1 MVDVLESDPKS
12 PSSGIAANVG
22 RVCRLIP
29 PLWDLT
35 NYQAVNP
42 FLGFASRPIAEAA
55 QEISA
60 GLGAQVL
67 PRLDYYRKRWKAEDF
82 GPADLALAAER
93 AGLSASALV
102 EILEGRADPTLRPS
116 SHVSSFAE
124 DFDRRNGTGWD
135 YAVIRHVD
143 RWCTDHSSGGGP
155 SWKIVGGDGL
165 YPSWKESACVDRSL
179 EFAGLVGWR
188 RWTQALP
195 DQAEEAIETLLERHD
210 VPSATREPYLY
221 RLLAGVYGW
230 ASFLRRTSWREGDE
244 TCREVAGLLAV
255 RVCCDAAVAELARPG
270 GLAPA
275 RPFRRSVPTRPFIE
289 SETERLAIQDAM
301 EVAYTRRLLSR
312 IPALPDVAAKPARPT
327 VQAVFCID
335 VRSEPLRR
343 HLEAQS
349 PGAETL
355 GFAGFFGVPLEW
367 HDGGK
372 SSARCPGLIQPK
384 YRLGPAESP
393 TLANAQKV
401 LKPLQSAP
409 GAAFTLVE
417 TLGLGY
423 GYRMIRDALGLV
435 PTSPPRD
442 EDLAPFDLTP
452 DARGW
457 GISPEDRLDLACSIL
472 KNMGLNGQ
480 IARVV
485 LLCGHRA
492 SVANNSH
499 AAGLNCGACGGHGG
513 AINARVAAA
522 ILNDQGVRAG
532 LPGRGHEVPGDT
544 LFVAGV
550 HDTTI
555 DEFTVL
561 DPEAIPVSHRPDVER
576 LGRWMDDACAATRR
590 ERSGSL
596 RIPVGNP
603 AHLERLL
610 RRRGRDWSEVRPEWG
625 LARNA
630 SFIAARRARTRGLD
644 LHGRAFLHEYDA
656 AMDADGSVLKQVLS
670 APMVV
675 ATWINLQYFAS
686 TVDNRVFGCGTKTL
700 HNRVGTLGVVVGNGG
715 DLRTG
720 LPLQSVHSAD
730 GRWFHEPLRLQVV
743 VEAETARLDEA
754 LSALPAVL
762 DLVENGWVR
771 LYALDPAGQRASFRS
786 PGRGWESVTDPTN
799 PAALLDADRG
809 RTPA

>member
-1 MVDVLESDPKS
+1 MLETLESGGEATTA
-12 PSSGIAANVG
+12 GIADGVA

-29 PLWDLT
+29 PLWDLP
-35 NYQAVNP
+35 NYVAVNP
-42 FLGFASRPIAEAA
+42 FLGFASRPIGEAA
-55 QEISA
+55 REVCD
-60 GLGAQVL
+60 GLGADVL
-67 PRLDYYRKRWKAEDF
+67 PGMDYYRERWRAGEF
-82 GPADLALAAER
+82 GPADLAPAAAR
-93 AGLSASALV
+93 AGVSPSALG
-102 EILEGRADPTLRPS
+102 EILEGRADPTFRPS
-116 SHVSSFAE
+116 GAVSSLAE
-124 DFDRRNGTGWD
+124 GFDRRHGTGWD
-135 YAVIRHVD
+135 DAVLRHVA

-155 SWKIVGGDGL
+155 SWKIVGGAGV
-165 YPSWKESACVDRSL
+165 YPSWKETARVDRSL
-179 EFAGLVGWR
+179 EVAGLVGWR
-188 RWTQALP
+188 RWIGALP
-195 DQAEEAIETLLERHD
+195 DRAEEAIEVLLDRHG
-210 VPSATREPYLY
+210 VTAAAREPYLY

-230 ASFLRRTSWREGDE
+230 ASFLRRVSWQEGDE
-244 TCREVAGLLAV
+244 TCRDVAGLLAV
-255 RVCCDAAVAELARPG
+255 RLCCDAAVAELARPG
-270 GLAPA
+270 GVAPS
-275 RPFRRSVPTRPFIE
+275 RPFRSPVPTRPVVE
-289 SETERLAIQDAM
+289 DEAERLAIQDAL
-301 EVAYTRRLLSR
+301 ESAYAGQMLGRITLLPPPD
-312 IPALPDVAAKPARPT
+312 PAATPARPA

-343 HLEAQS
+343 HLEAQD

-355 GFAGFFGVPLEW
+355 GFAGFFGVALEW
-367 HDGGK
+367 HDGGQR
-372 SSARCPGLIQPK
+372 SARCPALVRPA
-384 YRLGPAESP
+384 YRLAPAEYTVP
-393 TLANAQKV
+393 APANQV

-423 GYRMIRDALGLV
+423 GYRMLRDALGLV
-435 PTSPPRD
+435 PTTPDRD
-442 EDLAPFDLTP
+442 EESARFDLAPDG
-452 DARGW
+452 RG
-457 GISPEDRLDLACSIL
+457 GGFTTEQRLDLACAIL
-472 KNMGLNGQ
+472 KNLGLRDGR

-522 ILNDQGVRAG
+522 ILNDPGVRVG
-532 LPGRGHEVPGDT
+532 LPARGFEVPADA

-555 DEFTVL
+555 DEFTLL
-561 DPEAIPVSHRPDVER
+561 DPGGIPAGHRADVER
-576 LGRWMDDACAATRR
+576 LGRWMADACAALRE

-596 RIPVGNP
+596 GVADGDA

-630 SFIAARRARTRGLD
+630 SFLAARRGRTRGVD

-656 AMDADGSVLKQVLS
+656 AADPDGSVLRQVLS

-675 ATWINLQYFAS
+675 ASWINLQYFAS
-686 TVDNRVFGCGTKTL
+686 TVDNRVFGCGTKAL

-720 LPLQSVHSAD
+720 LPTQSVHSAD

-743 VEAETARLDEA
+743 VEAETAKLDEA
-754 LSALPAVL
+754 LAALPAIR
-762 DLVENGWVR
+762 DLVENGWIR
-771 LYALDPAGQRASFRS
+771 LYALDPAGRGASFRS
-786 PGRGWESVTDPTN
+786 PGRGWEPV
-799 PAALLDADRG
+799 ADRAG
-809 RTPA
+809 AAMRPGPA

>member
-1 MVDVLESDPKS
+1 MNESLISMPKAASTSILDDVS
-12 PSSGIAANVG
+12 
-22 RVCRLIP
+22 RVCRRIP

-42 FLGFASRPIAEAA
+42 FLGFASQSICEAA
-55 QEISA
+55 REVGD
-60 GLGAQVL
+60 GLGAHVL
-67 PRLDYYRKRWKAEDF
+67 PGMDYYRERWRAGEY
-82 GPADLALAAER
+82 GPADLATAAER
-93 AGLSASALV
+93 AGLSHTALR
-102 EILEGRADPTLRPS
+102 EILEGRAEPTLRPTNV
-116 SHVSSFAE
+116 VSSFAE
-124 DFDRRNGTGWD
+124 EFDRRHSTGWD

-143 RWCTDHSSGGGP
+143 RWCTDHASGGGP
-155 SWKIVGGDGL
+155 YWKIVGGDRL
-165 YPSWKESACVDRSL
+165 YQSWKESACVDRSL

-188 RWTQALP
+188 HWIKALP
-195 DQAEEAIETLLERHD
+195 DQAEAAIEAMLERHR
-210 VPSATREPYLY
+210 VTPETREAYLY

-230 ASFLRRTSWREGDE
+230 ASFLRRVSWQEKDE
-244 TCREVAGLLAV
+244 TCRDVAELLAV
-255 RVCCDAAVAELARPG
+255 RVCCDSAVAELARPDG
-270 GLAPA
+270 AAPS
-275 RPFRRSVPTRPFIE
+275 RPFRLPVRTRPAVE
-289 SETERLAIQDAM
+289 DEAERLAIQDAM
-301 EVAYTRRLLSR
+301 EAAYSGRMLGQ
-312 IPALPDVAAKPARPT
+312 IAAPPAPTATSARPA

-343 HLEAQS
+343 HLEAQD

-355 GFAGFFGVPLEW
+355 GFAGFFGVPMKW
-367 HDGGK
+367 HDGSKG
-372 SSARCPGLIQPK
+372 SARCPALLKPTF
-384 YRLGPAESP
+384 RLGPIEYTPPS
-393 TLANAQKV
+393 NAKQV
-401 LKPLQSAP
+401 IKPLQSAP

-417 TLGLGY
+417 TLGLGF

-442 EDLAPFDLTP
+442 EESARFDLTP
-452 DARGW
+452 DVRGW
-457 GISPEDRLDLACSIL
+457 GISPEERLDLACSIL
-472 KNMGLNGQ
+472 KNLGLRGQ

-492 SVANNSH
+492 TVTNNSH

-513 AINARVAAA
+513 AINARVAAT
-522 ILNDQGVRAG
+522 ILNDPEVRAS
-532 LPGRGHEVPGDT
+532 LPSRGIEVPSDT
-544 LFVAGV
+544 HFVAGV

-555 DEFTVL
+555 DEFTML
-561 DPEAIPVSHRPDVER
+561 DLEEIPTGHRSEVER
-576 LGRWMDDACAATRR
+576 LDRWMADACAVVRR
-590 ERSGSL
+590 ERAGSL
-596 RIPVGNP
+596 RIPDGD
-603 AHLERLL
+603 ASHLERLL

-656 AMDADGSVLKQVLS
+656 STDLDGSVLKLVLS

-700 HNRVGTLGVVVGNGG
+700 HNRVGTLGVVLGNGG

-720 LPLQSVHSAD
+720 LPMQSVHSAD

-743 VEAETARLDEA
+743 IEAETARLDEA
-754 LSALPAVL
+754 LSSLPDVL

-771 LYALDPAGQRASFRS
+771 LYALDPAGRGTSFRL
-786 PGRGWESVTDPTN
+786 PGQKWEPVDVPATLAARPEPVQGHTPT
-799 PAALLDADRG
+799 
-809 RTPA
+809 

>member
-1 MVDVLESDPKS
+1 MFEVLESGRKATMT
-12 PSSGIAANVG
+12 GIADSVA

-29 PLWDLT
+29 PLWDLP
-35 NYQAVNP
+35 NYVAVNP
-42 FLGFASRPIAEAA
+42 FLGFASRPIGEAA
-55 QEISA
+55 REISD
-60 GLGAQVL
+60 GLGAHVL
-67 PRLDYYRKRWKAEDF
+67 PRLDYYRKRWQAEEF

-93 AGLSASALV
+93 AGLPPSALV
-102 EILEGRADPTLRPS
+102 EILEGRAEPSRRPS
-116 SHVSSFAE
+116 EVVSSFAE
-124 DFDRRNGTGWD
+124 AFDRRHGTGWD
-135 YAVIRHVD
+135 DAVIRHVA
-143 RWCTDHSSGGGP
+143 RWCTDHASEGGP
-155 SWKIVGGDGL
+155 SWKILGGDGL
-165 YPSWKESACVDRSL
+165 YQSWKESACVDRSL
-179 EFAGLVGWR
+179 EVAGLSGWR
-188 RWTQALP
+188 RWINALP
-195 DQAEEAIETLLERHD
+195 DQAEEAIGALLERHR
-210 VPSATREPYLY
+210 VGSEVCEPYLY

-230 ASFLRRTSWREGDE
+230 ASFLRRVSWQEKDE
-244 TCREVAGLLAV
+244 TCRDVAELLAV

-270 GLAPA
+270 GVAPS
-275 RPFRRSVPTRPFIE
+275 RPFRRPVPTRPVVE
-289 SETERLAIQDAM
+289 DEAERLAIQDAM
-301 EVAYTRRLLSR
+301 EVAYTRRLLGR
-312 IPALPDVAAKPARPT
+312 IPTFRAPAATPARPAL
-327 VQAVFCID
+327 QAVFCID

-343 HLEAQS
+343 HLEAQD
-349 PGAETL
+349 PGVETL
-355 GFAGFFGVPLEW
+355 GFAGFFGVALEW

-372 SSARCPGLIQPK
+372 GSARCPALIKPTF
-384 YRLGPAESP
+384 RLGPAESAIP
-393 TLANAQKV
+393 ATAKRV

-423 GYRMIRDALGLV
+423 GYRMIRDALGLI
-435 PTSPPRD
+435 PTSPVRD
-442 EDLAPFDLTP
+442 EQSARFDLTP
-452 DARGW
+452 DGRG
-457 GISPEDRLDLACSIL
+457 GGLSLQEQLDLACSIL
-472 KNMGLNGQ
+472 KGMSLHGQ

-485 LLCGHRA
+485 LFCGHRA

-522 ILNDQGVRAG
+522 ILNDPKVRAG
-532 LPGRGHEVPGDT
+532 LPGRGLDVPGDT

-561 DPEAIPVSHRPDVER
+561 DQGEIPTSHHADVEQ
-576 LGRWMDDACAATRR
+576 LVHWMADACDALRR

-596 RIPVGNP
+596 RVADGDPS
-603 AHLERLL
+603 HLERLL

-630 SFIAARRARTRGLD
+630 SFIAARRARTRGVD

-656 AMDADGSVLKQVLS
+656 ATDPDGSVLKQVLS

-686 TVDNRVFGCGTKTL
+686 TVDNRVFGCGTKAL

-720 LPLQSVHSAD
+720 LPMQSVHSAD

-754 LSALPAVL
+754 LSSLPEVL
-762 DLVENGWVR
+762 DLVENGWIR
-771 LYALDPAGQRASFRS
+771 LYALDPTGRGASFRS
-786 PGRGWESVTDPTN
+786 PGRGWEPVADQTILVPRLDPDRDHA
-799 PAALLDADRG
+799 PA
-809 RTPA
+809 

>member
-1 MVDVLESDPKS
+1 MSETQRSDRAVPMT
-12 PSSGIAANVG
+12 GIAASVAQA
-22 RVCRLIP
+22 CRRIP
-29 PLWDLT
+29 PLWDLA
-35 NYQAVNP
+35 NYVAVNP
-42 FLGFASRPIAEAA
+42 FLGFASRPIGEAA
-55 QEISA
+55 REVGD
-60 GLGAQVL
+60 GLGAHVL
-67 PRLDYYRKRWKAEDF
+67 PRLDYYRKRWQAENF

-93 AGLSASALV
+93 AGVSASALV
-102 EILEGRADPTLRPS
+102 EILEGRADPTMRPAGV
-116 SHVSSFAE
+116 VSSFAE
-124 DFDRRNGTGWD
+124 EFDRRHGTGWD
-135 YAVIRHVD
+135 DAVIRHVA
-143 RWCTDHSSGGGP
+143 RWCSDHASGGGP

-165 YPSWKESACVDRSL
+165 YQSWKETAAVDCSL
-179 EFAGLVGWR
+179 EVAGLSGWR
-188 RWTQALP
+188 RWIQALP
-195 DQAEEAIETLLERHD
+195 DQAEEAIATLLERHR
-210 VPSATREPYLY
+210 VGPEVRESYLY

-230 ASFLRRTSWREGDE
+230 ASFLRRISWQEKDE
-244 TCREVAGLLAV
+244 TCRDVAGFLAV

-270 GLAPA
+270 GAAPS
-275 RPFRRSVPTRPFIE
+275 RPFRRPVPTRPVVEDEI
-289 SETERLAIQDAM
+289 ERLAMQDAM
-301 EVAYTRRLLSR
+301 EIAYTRRLLVR
-312 IPALPDVAAKPARPT
+312 IPPAPAAMPGRPI

-343 HLEAQS
+343 HLEAQD

-355 GFAGFFGVPLEW
+355 GFAGFFGVALEW

-372 SSARCPGLIQPK
+372 GSARCPALIQPAF
-384 YRLGPAESP
+384 RLSPAETAIP
-393 TLANAQKV
+393 ANAQRV

-423 GYRMIRDALGLV
+423 GYRMISDALGLV
-435 PTSPPRD
+435 PTSPQRD
-442 EDLAPFDLTP
+442 EDSAHFDLTP
-452 DARGW
+452 DGRG
-457 GISPEDRLDLACSIL
+457 GGLSPAGRLDLACSIL
-472 KNMGLNGQ
+472 KNLGLNGR

-522 ILNDQGVRAG
+522 ILNDPGVRAG
-532 LPGRGHEVPGDT
+532 LPARGLEVPADT
-544 LFVAGV
+544 RFVAGV

-555 DEFTVL
+555 DEFKVL
-561 DPEAIPVSHRPDVER
+561 DPQGIPTSHRPDVER
-576 LGRWMDDACAATRR
+576 LCRWMDEACAELRR

-596 RIPVGNP
+596 RVADGD
-603 AHLERLL
+603 ASHLERLL

-630 SFIAARRARTRGLD
+630 SFIAARRARTRGVD

-656 AMDADGSVLKQVLS
+656 ATDLDGSVLKQVLA

-686 TVDNRVFGCGTKTL
+686 TVDNRVFGCGTKAL

-720 LPLQSVHSAD
+720 LPMQSVHAAD

-743 VEAETARLDEA
+743 VEVDTARLDEA
-754 LSALPAVL
+754 LSSLPAVL
-762 DLVENGWVR
+762 DLVENGWIR
-771 LYALDPAGQRASFRS
+771 LYALDPAGGGAAFRS
-786 PGRGWESVTDPTN
+786 PGRGWEPV
-799 PAALLDADRG
+799 ADRAISAARLEPDRG
-809 RTPA
+809 HALA